1 MSYDKMTGQMTKEQ
15 SYFNSKMFYGYQSN
29 QFPKRQDGKVRDEMV
44 EEIEKQR
51 K

>member
-1 MSYDKMTGQMTKEQ
+1 MSYDKVTSQMTKDQ
-15 SYFNSKMFYGYQSN
+15 SYFNSKMFYGHQNN
-29 QFPKRQDGKVRDEMV
+29 QFPKRQDKKVRDDMV